1 MEGKMNRRG
10 ISAMH
15 DAIFFIVMVSLSGAI
30 LLPAFINN
38 PITKSEIERERSE
51 TADETL
57 IVLLS
62 VTPKEFNYRLAN
74 ETLKDVLGYGGIINT
89 KDGLGKA
96 IFDWL
101 LGIKQYHKC
110 YGELIAEDLASQFL
124 LKWNGNHKLN
134 IIVGNFDENL
144 KKNISKELDKILER
158 RYKFNFTAKW
168 EPIIGL
174 PFGGK
179 ICVGMPPPETAYVSK
194 TFVTMPFAPV
204 ITIDGKEMHLN
215 KNWMKERI
223 EKAGAIGNIS
233 KLISKIPSADAEW
246 NKLEEQIEENLT
258 NLIYGFLFN
267 GIETENGVFPGIL
280 NIALHLVLEKIIEY
294 IEKSETFNSFVSS
307 LNNIFKDGMDVMEY
321 LINLTL
327 THIYE
332 MVEGHDKLEGSI
344 KEKIN
349 KIIDSVIIYV
359 LNSLENSEFG
369 NALKEYISNF
379 VDFII
384 EKLKESGEV
393 INEVKNMIDD
403 WLFNRISIS
412 RAEVSLAIWEA

>member
-1 MEGKMNRRG
+1 MNRKG

-15 DAIFFIVMVSLSGAI
+15 DAILFIVMVSLSGVI

-38 PITKSEIERERSE
+38 PITESEIERERSE
-51 TADETL
+51 TADEAL

-62 VTPKEFNYRLAN
+62 VTPKEFNYTLAK
-74 ETLKDVLGYGGIINT
+74 ETIDSVMNKAGINSQG
-89 KDGLGKA
+89 DLGKA
-96 IFDWL
+96 IFNWL
-101 LGIKQYHKC
+101 LGIKQYHKS
-110 YGELIAEDLASQFL
+110 YGELIAENLASQFL
-124 LKWNGNHKLN
+124 LSLGGKDYRMN
-134 IIVGNFDENL
+134 ILTQDFDKRL
-144 KKNISKELDKILER
+144 KENISRELNKILEK
-158 RYKFNFTAKW
+158 RYKYNFTAKW

-174 PFGGK
+174 PFGGE
-179 ICVGMPPPETAYVSK
+179 ICVGTSPPETAYVSK

-204 ITIDGKEMHLN
+204 ITIDGKEVHLN
-215 KNWMKERI
+215 KNWIKERI
-223 EKAGAIGNIS
+223 ENAGAIGNVS
-233 KLISKIPSADAEW
+233 KLISKIPPTDAEW
-246 NKLEEQIEENLT
+246 NKLEEQLEENLT

-267 GIETENGVFPGIL
+267 GIETENGIFPGIL
-280 NIALHLVLEKIIEY
+280 NITLHLILEKIIEY

-307 LNNIFKDGMDVMEY
+307 LNNIFKDGMGIMEY

-332 MVEGHDKLEGSI
+332 MVGGYDELEGSI

-349 KIIDSVIIYV
+349 KIIDSVIIYM

-369 NALKEYISNF
+369 NALKEYISDF

-393 INEVKNMIDD
+393 IKGVKNMIDD
-403 WLFNRISIS
+403 WLFNRLSIS
-412 RAEVSLAIWEA
+412 RAEISLAIWEV